1 MKDASNLVHATAR
14 LCQANVA
21 QALAHLSTQAGMS
34 RWVLGLWN
42 CRELAPG
49 LFQGESLFD
58 GGTGFVRVRVRL
70 GVELTD
76 GTVDYGVGA
85 QPDTL
90 SWRIRASVVAGDAL
104 GHAPGSCLVTL
115 QARRT
120 GNMDDERWARLVH
133 SHETEI
139 ELIRAQLATAA
150 PP

>member
-1 MKDASNLVHATAR
+1 MKDTSNLVHATAR
-14 LCQANVA
+14 LCQASVA

-58 GGTGFVRVRVRL
+58 GGTGLVRVRVDAA
-70 GVELTD
+70 G

-85 QPDTL
+85 GTDTL

-104 GHAPGSCLVTL
+104 GHAPGGCLVTL
-115 QARRT
+115 QAWRT
-120 GNMDDERWARLVH
+120 GDMDDERWARLVH